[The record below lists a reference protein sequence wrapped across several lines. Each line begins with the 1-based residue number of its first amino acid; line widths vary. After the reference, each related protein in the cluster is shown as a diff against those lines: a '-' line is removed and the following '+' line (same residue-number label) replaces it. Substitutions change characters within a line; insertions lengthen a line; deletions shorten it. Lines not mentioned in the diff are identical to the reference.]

1 MRGAIIHRR
10 ESRAHLSTALGTG
23 RAGRSAGGHARPMNS
38 ASAVVGV
45 IAALTLVAPVG
56 MLTPISVPS
65 TPGSVQQH
73 ARWRWP
79 LDPRPGVLRRFE
91 RPATAYGPG
100 HRGLDLGGT
109 QGQRVSA
116 VADGIV
122 SHAGVI
128 DGRGTVSVTHANGL
142 RSTYEPIDAI
152 VKAGDAVKAGDLL
165 GHLTSGG
172 HCGPAACLHLGAL
185 RGRNYLDPLILL
197 APGRVI
203 LLPLHD

>member
-1 MRGAIIHRR
+1 M
-10 ESRAHLSTALGTG
+10 
-23 RAGRSAGGHARPMNS
+23 
-38 ASAVVGV
+38 
-45 IAALTLVAPVG
+45 
-56 MLTPISVPS
+56 
-65 TPGSVQQH
+65 
-73 ARWRWP
+73 
-79 LDPRPGVLRRFE
+79 
-91 RPATAYGPG
+91 
-100 HRGLDLGGT
+100 
-109 QGQRVSA
+109 
-116 VADGIV
+116 ADGIV

-152 VKAGDAVKAGDLL
+152 VKAGDPVKAGDLL

-185 RGRNYLDPLILL
+185 RGRSYLDPLILL